1 MARLVYSSGPGGRSN
16 AKAGACPR
24 CEAAPCRCAA
34 VPVLPPVSHAVRVRL
49 ERSGRKGKTVTV
61 AGPLFVER
69 DEARALLKELKRGC
83 GSGGAV
89 KESTAQDGR
98 ACYVLEVQGDHVD
111 AVTDELTRRGY
122 PAKRAGG

>member
-1 MARLVYSSGPGGRSN
+1 MARLVYSSGPGGGSKAN
-16 AKAGACPR
+16 AGACPR
-24 CEAAPCRCAA
+24 CGAAPCRCAA
-34 VPVLPPVSHAVRVRL
+34 VAVLAPASHSVRVRR

-61 AGPLFVER
+61 AEPLFVER

-89 KESTAQDGR
+89 KESTSQDGR
-98 ACYVLEVQGDHVD
+98 PCFALEVQGDHVA
-111 AVTDELTRRGY
+111 AVTDGLVRRGY